1 MSNERA
7 KRTIRILSDFPA
19 CLTPRIVGL
28 FKIEQQKEPPCP
40 RMIQTA
46 WQLTIALPCYQ
57 ALGRIYPQLSDP
69 AKDWFVGTR
78 SRGRSLLY
86 NLGLGVL
93 TSSVALVASTLCLQ
107 AAILGQDDGSKAD
120 DRPSVDIRSGFDS
133 GREQK
138 LRLFT
143 LEPGGTLE
151 LHSLKDRPAILHV
164 IKGTLT
170 SQSQGKPEVVLR
182 AGVGLA
188 EDTTSDYSVRNTGA
202 EPAEFIWL
210 PVYKT
215 TP

>member
-1 MSNERA
+1 M
-7 KRTIRILSDFPA
+7 
-19 CLTPRIVGL
+19 
-28 FKIEQQKEPPCP
+28 
-40 RMIQTA
+40 
-46 WQLTIALPCYQ
+46 
-57 ALGRIYPQLSDP
+57 
-69 AKDWFVGTR
+69 
-78 SRGRSLLY
+78 Y

-93 TSSVALVASTLCLQ
+93 TSSVALMASTLCLQ

-120 DRPSVDIRSGFDS
+120 DRPSVDMRSGFDS

-188 EDTTSDYSVRNTGA
+188 EDTASDYSVRNTGA